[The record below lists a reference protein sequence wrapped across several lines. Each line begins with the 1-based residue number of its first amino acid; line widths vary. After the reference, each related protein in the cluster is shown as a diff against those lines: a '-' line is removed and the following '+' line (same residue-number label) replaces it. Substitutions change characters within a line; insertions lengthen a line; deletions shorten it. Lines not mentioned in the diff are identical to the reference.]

1 MRDAAH
7 TDDLTSLIRWFI
19 SGQPCAS
26 GDNAT
31 TVARYLDNAFNPG
44 KRAGSK
50 TRIDNLAK
58 TTRQSLAKLSPAE
71 VEELA
76 ASMRQPL
83 IAKIVGSGITTVARR
98 APRDAPFGK

>member
-7 TDDLTSLIRWFI
+7 TDDLTSPIRSFAV
-19 SGQPCAS
+19 SLCCAS

-50 TRIDNLAK
+50 HRIDYLAK
-58 TTRQSLAKLSPAE
+58 RTRQALAKLSPAE

-83 IAKIVGSGITTVARR
+83 TAKIVGSGITTVARR
-98 APRDAPFGK
+98 